1 MSSVNWSDVFSKIKI
16 GSELV
21 DGCDEVNS
29 LFGFTLKNS
38 KTYI

>member
-21 DGCDEVNS
+21 DGCDEVKRILFSAS
-29 LFGFTLKNS
+29 L
-38 KTYI
+38 